1 MKKKILILFAH
12 PRLERSKN
20 HTLLLKHIPKNEY
33 ITFHDLYEQYPD
45 FNINIAY
52 EKELFA
58 AHDIIVWQHPF
69 YWYSAP
75 PLLKQWIDMVL
86 ELGWAYGPNGTAL
99 KDKILFN
106 AITTGGQKESYAPTG
121 NNKYTIKQFLAPMER
136 TALLCKMHYLPP
148 FVIHGTH
155 KISIEDLEEI
165 CKSYT
170 AILKKMIEG
179 NFDTNEMLPYDSLN
193 DWWQAKSSI
202 NI

>member
-20 HTLLLKHIPKNEY
+20 HALLLKHIPENES

-45 FNINIAY
+45 YNIDVPY
-52 EKELFA
+52 EKELLA

-86 ELGWAYGPNGTAL
+86 EFGWAYGPGGKAL
-99 KDKILFN
+99 KDKIVFN
-106 AITTGGQKESYAPTG
+106 AITTGGQKEAYTPTG

-136 TALLCKMHYLPP
+136 TVMLCKMHYFPP

-155 KISIEDLEEI
+155 KISSEDLEQAG
-165 CKSYT
+165 KSY
-170 AILKKMIEG
+170 AMILEQLLEG
-179 NFDTNEMLPYDSLN
+179 NFNANEMLQYEYLN
-193 DWWQAKSSI
+193 DWWKAK
-202 NI
+202 NNGK

>member
-20 HTLLLKHIPKNEY
+20 HALLLKHIPKSGH
-33 ITFHDLYEQYPD
+33 ITLHDLYEQYPD
-45 FNINIAY
+45 FNIDVLY
-52 EKELFA
+52 EKELLA

-86 ELGWAYGPNGTAL
+86 EFGWAYGPNGTAL
-99 KDKILFN
+99 KDKIIFN
-106 AITTGGQKESYAPTG
+106 AITTGGQKKAYTPTG

-136 TALLCKMHYLPP
+136 TVLLCKMQYFPP

-155 KISIEDLEEI
+155 KISAEDLEKAG
-165 CKSYT
+165 KSY
-170 AILKKMIEG
+170 AVILEKLLDG
-179 NFDTNEMLPYDSLN
+179 NFDANEIIQCDYLN
-193 DWWQAKSSI
+193 DWLKSQEQQ
-202 NI
+202 

>member
-20 HTLLLKHIPKNEY
+20 HALLLTHIPENEF

-45 FNINIAY
+45 YNIDVPY
-52 EKELFA
+52 EKELLA

-86 ELGWAYGPNGTAL
+86 ELGWAYGPGGTAL
-99 KDKILFN
+99 KDKIVFN
-106 AITTGGQKESYAPTG
+106 AITTGGQKEAYAPTG

-136 TALLCKMHYLPP
+136 TVMLCKMHYFPP

-155 KISIEDLEEI
+155 KISAEDLEQAG
-165 CKSYT
+165 KSY
-170 AILKKMIEG
+170 AVILEKLLEG
-179 NFDTNEMLPYDSLN
+179 NFDANEIIQYEYLN
-193 DWWQAKSSI
+193 DW
-202 NI
+202 